1 MFICSHLVT
10 PFQLAFP
17 REETHMPSNQ
27 ILVIEDHPLFATGI
41 KDLVEF
47 VATNADIL
55 CAASIA
61 HAKELFSKNSPA
73 LVITDLRLPDCQG
86 QDVIDTLA
94 AMSANL
100 PTLIMSGD
108 DTLLHSVVPNQ
119 HAPSWTLSKSEGF
132 EQTSAVL
139 LEALTRAG
147 VQVQW
152 RPNAVS
158 NRQTNGEHITGRLGQ
173 NNGIQ
178 LTHKQ
183 QQVMHFLA
191 SGLSNKEI
199 ARKLDLSPET
209 IKTHLREIFTRM
221 NVKNR
226 TQAVSLYRKIPRL
239 SASAMA

>member
-1 MFICSHLVT
+1 
-10 PFQLAFP
+10 
-17 REETHMPSNQ
+17 MPMNQ

-47 VATNADIL
+47 VANNAEII
-55 CAASIA
+55 CASSLN
-61 HAKELFSKNSPA
+61 HARELLDHHNPA
-73 LVITDLRLPDCQG
+73 LIITDLRLPDAQG
-86 QDVIDTLA
+86 QTVLDSLSRLRPNV
-94 AMSANL
+94 
-100 PTLIMSGD
+100 PTMIMSGD
-108 DTLLHSVVPNQ
+108 DILLRSIQTSQ
-119 HAPSWTLSKSEGF
+119 HAPAWLLSKSEGF
-132 EQTSAVL
+132 EQTSALL

-152 RPNAVS
+152 RPNALS
-158 NRQTNGEHITGRLGQ
+158 NRTGQGDHCGSR
-173 NNGIQ
+173 NSHNSGIQ

-183 QQVMHFLA
+183 QQVMHYLA

-239 SASAMA
+239 NATSI

>member
-1 MFICSHLVT
+1 
-10 PFQLAFP
+10 
-17 REETHMPSNQ
+17 MPSNQ

-47 VATNADIL
+47 VATNAEIL
-55 CAASIA
+55 CAASIS
-61 HAKELFSKNSPA
+61 HAKELLNRNSPA
-73 LVITDLRLPDCQG
+73 LIITDLRLPDAQG
-86 QDVIDTLA
+86 QEVIDTLTQLNP
-94 AMSANL
+94 NL
-100 PTLIMSGD
+100 PMLIMSGD
-108 DTLLHSVVPNQ
+108 EQLLNSVTPSQ

-132 EQTSAVL
+132 EQTSSVL

-152 RPNAVS
+152 RPNALS
-158 NRQTNGEHITGRLGQ
+158 NRQTNGEHITGRMGQ

-183 QQVMHFLA
+183 QQVMHYLA

-239 SASAMA
+239 NATAMAS

>member
-1 MFICSHLVT
+1 MS
-10 PFQLAFP
+10 
-17 REETHMPSNQ
+17 SNQ
-27 ILVIEDHPLFATGI
+27 ILVIEDHPLFASGI

-55 CAASIA
+55 CAASLA
-61 HAKELFSKNSPA
+61 HATELYRNNKPA
-73 LVITDLRLPDCQG
+73 LVITDLRLPDAEG
-86 QDVIDTLA
+86 QTVINTLNQINP
-94 AMSANL
+94 NL
-100 PTLIMSGD
+100 PVLVMSGD
-108 DTLLHSVVPNQ
+108 EQLLASMEFQ
-119 HAPSWTLSKSEGF
+119 QYAPYWVLSKAEGF
-132 EQTSAVL
+132 EKTSAVL

-152 RPNAVS
+152 RPNALS
-158 NRQTNGEHITGRLGQ
+158 NRHNNSDHITGRSGQ
-173 NNGIQ
+173 GTGIQ

-183 QQVMHFLA
+183 QQVMQYLA

-239 SASAMA
+239 NTAAV

>member
-1 MFICSHLVT
+1 
-10 PFQLAFP
+10 
-17 REETHMPSNQ
+17 MPSNQ

-119 HAPSWTLSKSEGF
+119 HA
-132 EQTSAVL
+132 
-139 LEALTRAG
+139 
-147 VQVQW
+147 
-152 RPNAVS
+152 
-158 NRQTNGEHITGRLGQ
+158 IT
-173 NNGIQ
+173 
-178 LTHKQ
+178 
-183 QQVMHFLA
+183 
-191 SGLSNKEI
+191 
-199 ARKLDLSPET
+199 DCP
-209 IKTHLREIFTRM
+209 
-221 NVKNR
+221 
-226 TQAVSLYRKIPRL
+226 
-239 SASAMA
+239 

>member
-1 MFICSHLVT
+1 M
-10 PFQLAFP
+10 AN
-17 REETHMPSNQ
+17 NQ

-47 VATNADIL
+47 VATNAEIL
-55 CAASIA
+55 CASSLSQ
-61 HAKELFSKNSPA
+61 AKELCEHNSPS
-73 LVITDLRLPDCQG
+73 LVITDLRLPDASGQG
-86 QDVIDTLA
+86 VVDAVA
-94 AMSANL
+94 RMCPNL
-100 PTLIMSGD
+100 PTLVMSGD
-108 DTLLHSVVPNQ
+108 ETLLGSVSANQ
-119 HAPSWTLSKSEGF
+119 HAPSWFLSKSESF
-132 EQTSAVL
+132 EQTSTVL

-152 RPNAVS
+152 RPNALV
-158 NRQTNGEHITGRLGQ
+158 NRTSGGGGEHLTGRSGQ
-173 NNGIQ
+173 ANGIQ

-183 QQVMHFLA
+183 QQVMHYLA

-199 ARKLDLSPET
+199 ARKLELSPET

-239 SASAMA
+239 NSTANAY

>member
-1 MFICSHLVT
+1 MVN
-10 PFQLAFP
+10 
-17 REETHMPSNQ
+17 NQ
-27 ILVIEDHPLFATGI
+27 ILVVEDHPLFATGI

-47 VATNADIL
+47 VATNAQIL
-55 CAASIA
+55 CAASLD
-61 HAKELFSKNSPA
+61 HARELLRVHQPS
-73 LVITDLRLPDCQG
+73 LIITDLRLPDAQG
-86 QDVIDTLA
+86 QQVINGLA
-94 AMSANL
+94 SINSDL
-100 PTLIMSGD
+100 PMVIMSGD
-108 DTLLHSVVPNQ
+108 ESLLMTVQPNER
-119 HAPSWTLSKSEGF
+119 APSWTLSKAEGF
-132 EQTSAVL
+132 EHTSALL

-152 RPNAVS
+152 RPNALN
-158 NRQTNGEHITGRLGQ
+158 NRSSSGEHITGRSGQ
-173 NNGIQ
+173 PHSIQ

-183 QQVMHFLA
+183 QQVMQYLA

-239 SASAMA
+239 NTASA

>member
-1 MFICSHLVT
+1 
-10 PFQLAFP
+10 
-17 REETHMPSNQ
+17 MPSNQ
-27 ILVIEDHPLFATGI
+27 ILVLEDHPLFATGI

-47 VATNADIL
+47 VATNAEIL
-55 CAASIA
+55 CAANIA
-61 HAKELFSKNSPA
+61 HAKELATKNSPA
-73 LVITDLRLPDCQG
+73 LIITDLRLPDGEG
-86 QDVIDTLA
+86 QTVINALIEINP
-94 AMSANL
+94 NL
-100 PTLIMSGD
+100 PMLIMSGD
-108 DTLLHSVVPNQ
+108 DQLLNSVVPSQ
-119 HAPSWTLSKSEGF
+119 YAPSWTLSKSEGF

-147 VQVQW
+147 IQVQW
-152 RPNAVS
+152 RPNALS
-158 NRQTNGEHITGRLGQ
+158 NRQTNGEHITGRMGQ

-183 QQVMHFLA
+183 QQVMHYLA

-239 SASAMA
+239 NSAAAA

>member
-1 MFICSHLVT
+1 M
-10 PFQLAFP
+10 AN
-17 REETHMPSNQ
+17 NQ

-55 CAASIA
+55 CAASLTQ
-61 HAKELFSKNSPA
+61 AKELCEQHSPA
-73 LVITDLRLPDCQG
+73 LIITDLRLPDASGQG
-86 QDVIDTLA
+86 VIDALA
-94 AMSANL
+94 RVCPNL
-100 PTLIMSGD
+100 PTIVMSGD
-108 DTLLHSVVPNQ
+108 EVLLHSVNPSQ
-119 HAPSWTLSKSEGF
+119 HAPSWFLSKSESF

-152 RPNAVS
+152 RPNAML
-158 NRQTNGEHITGRLGQ
+158 NRSTAGDMTPNRMSSTNS
-173 NNGIQ
+173 IQ
-178 LTHKQ
+178 LTQKQ
-183 QQVMHFLA
+183 QQVMHYLA

-199 ARKLDLSPET
+199 ARKLELSPET

-226 TQAVSLYRKIPRL
+226 TQAVSLYKKIPRL
-239 SASAMA
+239 NSSANIL

>member
-1 MFICSHLVT
+1 MS
-10 PFQLAFP
+10 
-17 REETHMPSNQ
+17 SNQ

-55 CAASIA
+55 CAASMS
-61 HAKELFSKNSPA
+61 HARELLATNNPA
-73 LVITDLRLPDCQG
+73 LIITDLRLPDAEG
-86 QDVIDTLA
+86 QDVVDTL
-94 AMSANL
+94 SESHPGL
-100 PTLIMSGD
+100 PMLIMSGD
-108 DTLLHSVVPNQ
+108 ESLLSSIEPNQ
-119 HAPSWTLSKSEGF
+119 HTPTWMVSKSEGF
-132 EQTSAVL
+132 EHTSAVL

-152 RPNAVS
+152 RPNALN
-158 NRQTNGEHITGRLGQ
+158 NRQSNGDHITGRLGQ
-173 NNGIQ
+173 TTGIQ

-183 QQVMHFLA
+183 QQVMHYLA

-239 SASAMA
+239 NAAAVA

>member
-1 MFICSHLVT
+1 
-10 PFQLAFP
+10 
-17 REETHMPSNQ
+17 MPSNQ

-55 CAASIA
+55 CAANMA
-61 HAKELFSKNSPA
+61 HAAELCKKNTPA
-73 LVITDLRLPDCQG
+73 LFITDLRLPDAEG
-86 QDVIDTLA
+86 QDVINTLTQLNP
-94 AMSANL
+94 NL
-100 PTLIMSGD
+100 PMLIMSGD
-108 DTLLHSVVPNQ
+108 EQLLNSVTPSQ
-119 HAPSWTLSKSEGF
+119 HAPSWLLSKSEGF

-152 RPNAVS
+152 RPNALS
-158 NRQTNGEHITGRLGQ
+158 NRQTNGEHITGRMGQ

-239 SASAMA
+239 NASAMV

>member
-1 MFICSHLVT
+1 
-10 PFQLAFP
+10 
-17 REETHMPSNQ
+17 MPSNQ
-27 ILVIEDHPLFATGI
+27 ILVIEDPPLFATGI

-94 AMSANL
+94 LMSANL

-119 HAPSWTLSKSEGF
+119 YAPSWTLSKSEGF

-152 RPNAVS
+152 RPNALS

-226 TQAVSLYRKIPRL
+226 PQAVSLYRKIPRL
-239 SASAMA
+239 NASALV

>member
-1 MFICSHLVT
+1 
-10 PFQLAFP
+10 
-17 REETHMPSNQ
+17 MPSNQ

-55 CAASIA
+55 CAASVA
-61 HAKELFSKNSPA
+61 HAKDLWMKNSPA
-73 LVITDLRLPDCQG
+73 LIITDLRLPDAQG
-86 QDVIDTLA
+86 QEVINTLTQLNP
-94 AMSANL
+94 NL
-100 PTLIMSGD
+100 PMLIMSGD
-108 DTLLHSVVPNQ
+108 ENLLASIVPNQ
-119 HAPSWTLSKSEGF
+119 QAPHWTLSKSEGF
-132 EQTSAVL
+132 EQTSSIL

-152 RPNAVS
+152 RPNALS
-158 NRQTNGEHITGRLGQ
+158 NRQTNGEHITGRMGQ

-183 QQVMHFLA
+183 QQVMHYLA

-239 SASAMA
+239 NAAALV

>member
-1 MFICSHLVT
+1 M
-10 PFQLAFP
+10 AN
-17 REETHMPSNQ
+17 NQ

-55 CAASIA
+55 CASSLAQ
-61 HAKELFSKNSPA
+61 AKELCAEHTPA
-73 LVITDLRLPDCQG
+73 MVITDLRLPDASGQG
-86 QDVIDTLA
+86 MIDAL
-94 AMSANL
+94 SRICPNL
-100 PTLIMSGD
+100 PTIVMSGD
-108 DTLLHSVVPNQ
+108 ETLLYSISPNQ
-119 HAPSWTLSKSEGF
+119 HAPSWFLSKSESF

-152 RPNAVS
+152 RPNAML
-158 NRQTNGEHITGRLGQ
+158 NRSTSGEMPQGRMTQTN
-173 NNGIQ
+173 NIQ
-178 LTHKQ
+178 LTQKQ

-199 ARKLDLSPET
+199 ARKLELSPET

-226 TQAVSLYRKIPRL
+226 TQAVSLYKKIPRL
-239 SASAMA
+239 NTPTSVL

>member
-1 MFICSHLVT
+1 M
-10 PFQLAFP
+10 Q
-17 REETHMPSNQ
+17 SNQ

-55 CAASIA
+55 CAASMA
-61 HAKELFSKNSPA
+61 NARELCSRNSPS

-86 QDVIDTLA
+86 QDVISSIA
-94 AMSANL
+94 QINPNL
-100 PTLIMSGD
+100 PMLIMSGD
-108 DTLLHSVVPNQ
+108 ESLLNSIVPNQ
-119 HAPSWTLSKSEGF
+119 HAPAWLLSKSEGF

-152 RPNAVS
+152 RPNALS
-158 NRQTNGEHITGRLGQ
+158 NRQTNGEHITGRMGQ

-239 SASAMA
+239 NASVMA

>member
-1 MFICSHLVT
+1 
-10 PFQLAFP
+10 
-17 REETHMPSNQ
+17 MPSNQ

-55 CAASIA
+55 CAASMA
-61 HAKELFSKNSPA
+61 HARELCSKNSPS
-73 LVITDLRLPDCQG
+73 LVITDLRLPDCEG
-86 QDVIDTLA
+86 QEVIRSLLEINPN
-94 AMSANL
+94 M
-100 PTLIMSGD
+100 PMLIMSGD
-108 DTLLHSVVPNQ
+108 ETLLNSVIPNQ
-119 HAPSWTLSKSEGF
+119 HSPSWMLSKSEGF

-152 RPNAVS
+152 RPNALS
-158 NRQTNGEHITGRLGQ
+158 NRQTNGEHITGRMGQ

-239 SASAMA
+239 NASVVA

>member
-1 MFICSHLVT
+1 M
-10 PFQLAFP
+10 Q
-17 REETHMPSNQ
+17 SNQ

-55 CAASIA
+55 CAANLA
-61 HAKELFSKNSPA
+61 HARELCEHNTPA
-73 LVITDLRLPDCQG
+73 LIITDLRLPDAEG
-86 QDVIDTLA
+86 QQVIDTL
-94 AMSANL
+94 SVLKPSL
-100 PTLIMSGD
+100 PMLIMSGD
-108 DTLLHSVVPNQ
+108 ESLLSSIEPNQ
-119 HAPSWTLSKSEGF
+119 HTPTWMVSKSEGF
-132 EQTSAVL
+132 EHTSAIL

-152 RPNAVS
+152 RPNSLNNRPS
-158 NRQTNGEHITGRLGQ
+158 NGDHITGRLGQ
-173 NNGIQ
+173 ATGIQ

-183 QQVMHFLA
+183 QQVMHYLA

-239 SASAMA
+239 NASAVA

>member
-1 MFICSHLVT
+1 
-10 PFQLAFP
+10 
-17 REETHMPSNQ
+17 MPSNQ

-55 CAASIA
+55 CAANMA
-61 HAKELFSKNSPA
+61 HAAELCSKNTPA
-73 LVITDLRLPDCQG
+73 LFITDLRLPDAEG
-86 QDVIDTLA
+86 QDVINTLTQLNP
-94 AMSANL
+94 NL
-100 PTLIMSGD
+100 PMLIMSGD
-108 DTLLHSVVPNQ
+108 EQLLNSVVPSQ
-119 HAPSWTLSKSEGF
+119 HAPSWLLSKSEGF

-152 RPNAVS
+152 RPNALS
-158 NRQTNGEHITGRLGQ
+158 NRQTNGEHITGRMGQ

-239 SASAMA
+239 NASAMV

>member
-1 MFICSHLVT
+1 
-10 PFQLAFP
+10 
-17 REETHMPSNQ
+17 MPSNQ

-55 CAASIA
+55 CASSVGQ
-61 HAKELFSKNSPA
+61 AKELCASNNPA
-73 LVITDLRLPDCQG
+73 LIITDLRLPDAEG
-86 QDVIDTLA
+86 QQVIDTLCELRPG
-94 AMSANL
+94 L
-100 PTLIMSGD
+100 PMLIMSGD
-108 DTLLHSVVPNQ
+108 DNLLRSVQPNQ
-119 HAPSWTLSKSEGF
+119 HTPSWVLSKAEGF
-132 EQTSAVL
+132 EHTSATL

-152 RPNAVS
+152 RPNALN
-158 NRQTNGEHITGRLGQ
+158 NRQTNGENYTGRLGQ
-173 NNGIQ
+173 ATGIQ

-183 QQVMHFLA
+183 QQVMHYLA

-239 SASAMA
+239 NASVSA

>member
-1 MFICSHLVT
+1 M
-10 PFQLAFP
+10 AN
-17 REETHMPSNQ
+17 NQ

-47 VATNADIL
+47 VATNAQML
-55 CAASIA
+55 CAGSLE
-61 HAKELFSKNSPA
+61 HAKELLRNHQPS
-73 LVITDLRLPDCQG
+73 LVITDLKLPDAQG
-86 QDVIDTLA
+86 QQVINGIAALA
-94 AMSANL
+94 PDL
-100 PTLIMSGD
+100 PMVIMSGD
-108 DTLLHSVVPNQ
+108 ESLLNTVQPNER
-119 HAPSWTLSKSEGF
+119 APSWTLSKAEGF
-132 EQTSAVL
+132 EHTSALL

-152 RPNAVS
+152 RPNALN
-158 NRQTNGEHITGRLGQ
+158 NRSASGDHITGRTGQ
-173 NNGIQ
+173 PHSIQ

-183 QQVMHFLA
+183 QQVMQYLA

-239 SASAMA
+239 NTVSA

>member
-1 MFICSHLVT
+1 MLTFGET
-10 PFQLAFP
+10 ERTNPDGR
-17 REETHMPSNQ
+17 RESMANNQ

-55 CAASIA
+55 CAASLGE
-61 HAKELFSKNSPA
+61 AKELFEQNSPA
-73 LVITDLRLPDCQG
+73 LIITDLRLPDASGQG
-86 QDVIDTLA
+86 VIDALA
-94 AMSANL
+94 RISPNL
-100 PTLIMSGD
+100 PTIVMSGD
-108 DTLLHSVVPNQ
+108 EVLLHSVSPSQ
-119 HAPSWTLSKSEGF
+119 HAPSWFLSKSESF

-152 RPNAVS
+152 RPNAML
-158 NRQTNGEHITGRLGQ
+158 NRSASGDMGQGRMSQTNS
-173 NNGIQ
+173 IQ
-178 LTHKQ
+178 LTQKQ
-183 QQVMHFLA
+183 QQVMHYLA

-199 ARKLDLSPET
+199 ARKLELSPET

-226 TQAVSLYRKIPRL
+226 TQAVSLYKKIPRL
-239 SASAMA
+239 NSSANAL

>member
-1 MFICSHLVT
+1 M
-10 PFQLAFP
+10 AN
-17 REETHMPSNQ
+17 NQ

-55 CAASIA
+55 CAASLGE
-61 HAKELFSKNSPA
+61 AKELFEQNSPA
-73 LVITDLRLPDCQG
+73 LIITDLRLPDASGQG
-86 QDVIDTLA
+86 VIDALA
-94 AMSANL
+94 RISPNL
-100 PTLIMSGD
+100 PTIVMSGD
-108 DTLLHSVVPNQ
+108 EVLLHSVSPSQ
-119 HAPSWTLSKSEGF
+119 HAPSWFLSKSESF

-152 RPNAVS
+152 RPNAML
-158 NRQTNGEHITGRLGQ
+158 NRSASGDMGQGRMSQTNS
-173 NNGIQ
+173 IQ
-178 LTHKQ
+178 LTQKQ
-183 QQVMHFLA
+183 QQVMHYLA

-199 ARKLDLSPET
+199 ARKLELSPET

-226 TQAVSLYRKIPRL
+226 TQAVSLYKKIPRL
-239 SASAMA
+239 NSSANAL

>member
-1 MFICSHLVT
+1 MAH
-10 PFQLAFP
+10 
-17 REETHMPSNQ
+17 NQ

-55 CAASIA
+55 CAANLS
-61 HAKELFSKNSPA
+61 HAKQLCADNKPT
-73 LVITDLRLPDCQG
+73 LIITDLRLPDGQG
-86 QDVIDTLA
+86 QEVIDTLTQL
-94 AMSANL
+94 NPNTPL
-100 PTLIMSGD
+100 LIMSGD
-108 DTLLHSVVPNQ
+108 NALLESIKVNQ
-119 HAPSWTLSKSEGF
+119 HTPSWLLSKAEGF
-132 EQTSAVL
+132 EQTSSIL

-147 VQVQW
+147 INVQW
-152 RPNAVS
+152 RPNALS
-158 NRQTNGEHITGRLGQ
+158 NRHSNGEHITGRSGVAT
-173 NNGIQ
+173 GIQ

-239 SASAMA
+239 NAAASA

>member
-1 MFICSHLVT
+1 
-10 PFQLAFP
+10 
-17 REETHMPSNQ
+17 MPTNQ

-55 CAASIA
+55 CAASLT
-61 HAKELFSKNSPA
+61 HAKELFNRNSPS
-73 LVITDLRLPDCQG
+73 LIITDLRLPDCQG
-86 QDVIDTLA
+86 QEVINALA
-94 AMSANL
+94 QLSVNV
-100 PTLIMSGD
+100 PVLIMSGD
-108 DTLLHSVVPNQ
+108 ETLLDSVVPNQ

-152 RPNAVS
+152 RPNALS

-239 SASAMA
+239 NASAMA

>member
-1 MFICSHLVT
+1 M
-10 PFQLAFP
+10 
-17 REETHMPSNQ
+17 
-27 ILVIEDHPLFATGI
+27 
-41 KDLVEF
+41 
-47 VATNADIL
+47 
-55 CAASIA
+55 A
-61 HAKELFSKNSPA
+61 HAAELCSKNSPA
-73 LVITDLRLPDCQG
+73 LFITDLRLPDAEG
-86 QDVIDTLA
+86 QDVINTLTQLNP
-94 AMSANL
+94 NL
-100 PTLIMSGD
+100 PMLIMSGD
-108 DTLLHSVVPNQ
+108 DQLLNSVVPSQ
-119 HAPSWTLSKSEGF
+119 HAPSWLLSKSEGF

-152 RPNAVS
+152 RPNALS
-158 NRQTNGEHITGRLGQ
+158 NRQTNGEHITGRMGQ

-183 QQVMHFLA
+183 QQVMHYLA

-239 SASAMA
+239 NATAMV

>member
-1 MFICSHLVT
+1 
-10 PFQLAFP
+10 
-17 REETHMPSNQ
+17 MPSNQ

-55 CAASIA
+55 CAASMS
-61 HAKELFSKNSPA
+61 HARELCEHNNPA
-73 LVITDLRLPDCQG
+73 LIITDLRLPDAEG
-86 QDVIDTLA
+86 QQVIDTLTELRP
-94 AMSANL
+94 SL
-100 PTLIMSGD
+100 PMLVMSGD
-108 DTLLHSVVPNQ
+108 EKLLASIEANQ
-119 HAPSWTLSKSEGF
+119 HTPTWMVSKSEGF
-132 EQTSAVL
+132 EHTSAVL

-152 RPNAVS
+152 RPNALN
-158 NRQTNGEHITGRLGQ
+158 NRQTGGEHITGRMGQ
-173 NNGIQ
+173 STGIQ

-183 QQVMHFLA
+183 QQVMHYLA

-239 SASAMA
+239 NATALV